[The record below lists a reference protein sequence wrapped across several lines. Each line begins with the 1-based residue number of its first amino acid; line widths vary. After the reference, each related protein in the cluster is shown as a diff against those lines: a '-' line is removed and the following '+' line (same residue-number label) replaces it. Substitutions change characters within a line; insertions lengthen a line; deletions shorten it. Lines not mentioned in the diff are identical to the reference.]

1 MKKMFKKDAEEQLRC
16 YFHRENNLIFPKHSK
31 PEISIIVVTYTQT
44 ALELMCLQSIRQQ
57 VRGCSYELVI
67 SNNGFSEDNRK
78 FLDSLQNVTVINHK
92 ENLGFVKGV
101 NEGVKHARGDY
112 IFLLNDDALL
122 TEGSLESL
130 FRMIC
135 PWEKTKIGVVGGK
148 ICTLDNK
155 IQDAGGILWRDG
167 AAAEY
172 CKGRNPEVGAANF
185 VREPNYVSGAA
196 FMTPRKLFNELG
208 GFDEDYSP
216 GYGEESDYC
225 CRVRKAGYKVVYE
238 PRAKIV
244 HYEYGSSNGSTEVD
258 NLVKAHIKVLYNKN
272 KGLLAKGRMSDA
284 CRALCRTTRHYKGH
298 VLIITDHVPHSYFGE
313 DSRKLCQFIEELDK
327 KDFFVTLFPIHAGLN
342 TWDTAYESLPR
353 TVEVM
358 LYENIEDLSKF
369 LKNRKGFYDY
379 VITRGFDI
387 GDISQNTDYLDGRY
401 IISLQSSESFD
412 SAKTREILKPTLLWV
427 DWHIPEYDSNAGDYA
442 VYSYCNVFKSLGFKI
457 RYWSDDPKWE
467 EQDPRYEKTLVNEG
481 WDIWN
486 SSASFQNTLQDL
498 GHTID
503 VVVLARPPAINYL
516 EAVKKFTKAPIIY
529 YCHDLHYLRET
540 RRLTQSG
547 EIKDPRVAMQLEQLK
562 MIEHMIIKDSDL
574 LVTVSQFEK
583 EEINR
588 DIPEARVSVWPWYC
602 PPKMKE
608 LVYTTRPSIVFLGGL
623 QHSPNLD
630 AIRWFLED
638 VYPRVIEKLP
648 ETCFNIVGSYI
659 PEEILKLDDG
669 KSISVKGFCK
679 DLSEVFSQSSLLVA
693 PIRYGAGFK
702 GKIAMAMSYGL
713 PVVATSLGAEGMG
726 LVSGKHLLV
735 ADTAQEFADAVLR
748 LLTDESFNH
757 LIAQNSLDYARD
769 HWSADAVSR
778 QLLLDIKEVS

>member
-1 MKKMFKKDAEEQLRC
+1 MKKAFKEDAKEQLQSYLEHKR
-16 YFHRENNLIFPKHSK
+16 NLIFPYYGRPKV
-31 PEISIIVVTYTQT
+31 SIIIVTYTQT
-44 ALELMCLQSIRQQ
+44 ALELMCFQSILQW
-57 VRGCSYELVI
+57 VRDCSYELVI
-67 SNNGFSEDNRK
+67 SNNGTSEDNK
-78 FLDSLQNVTVINHK
+78 SFLESLRNVTIINH
-92 ENLGFVKGV
+92 EQNLGFVKGV

-112 IFLLNDDALL
+112 LFLLNDDALL
-122 TEGSLESL
+122 TDKSLESL
-130 FRMIC
+130 LMAID
-135 PWEKTKIGVVGGK
+135 PWRETRVGVVGAK
-148 ICTLDNK
+148 VCTLDNR

-172 CKGRNPEVGAANF
+172 CKGRNPEIGAANF
-185 VREPNYVSGAA
+185 LREPNYVSGAA
-196 FMTPRKLFNELG
+196 LMTPRELFNGLG

-225 CRVRKAGYKVVYE
+225 CRVRNAGYKILYE
-238 PRAKIV
+238 PRAKVV
-244 HYEYGSSNGSTEVD
+244 HYEYGSSNNSSEVD
-258 NLVKAHIKVLYNKN
+258 DLVKAHIKVLYNKN
-272 KGLLAKGRMSDA
+272 KELLLKGAKSNA
-284 CRALCRTTRHYKGH
+284 CRALCRNTRQYKGH
-298 VLIITDHVPHSYFGE
+298 VLIINDHVPHFYLGD

-327 KDFFVTLFPIHAGLN
+327 KNFFVTLFPMHAGLN

-358 LYENIEDLSKF
+358 LYENIEDLPKF

-401 IISLQSSESFD
+401 IISLRNDEPFD
-412 SAKTREILKPTLLWV
+412 SGRLREIPKPTLLWV
-427 DWHIPEYDSNAGDYA
+427 DWHIPEYDGNAGDYA

-457 RYWSDDPKWE
+457 RYWSDDPNWE
-467 EQDPRYEKTLVNEG
+467 EQDPLYEKTLVNEG

-486 SSASFQNTLQDL
+486 SSASFQGTLQDL

-503 VVVLARPPAINYL
+503 IVVLARPLAINYL
-516 EAVKKFTKAPIIY
+516 EAVKKLTKAPIIY

-540 RRLTQSG
+540 RRLIQSG

-574 LVTVSQFEK
+574 LATVSQFEK
-583 EEINR
+583 QEINR

-602 PPKMKE
+602 PPKVKE
-608 LVYTTRPSIVFLGGL
+608 PVCSAKPSIVFLGGL

-630 AIRWFLED
+630 AIKWFLND
-638 VYPRVIEKLP
+638 VYPRVRAKLP
-648 ETCFNIVGSYI
+648 ETCFNIVGSHI

-669 KSISVKGFCK
+669 KVISVKGFCK

-726 LVSGKHLLV
+726 LVRGKHLLV

-769 HWSADAVSR
+769 HWSADVVSK